1 MKCHTTS
8 NYISLRILFIVSG
21 DIDAEPPGDA
31 TLGDATLGGATSG
44 DATLGGALTSAHD
57 APRSDS
63 TAAPNSSGTPMRG
76 GKTLVVGDALT
87 SGTKAPIFGVAL
99 VPVGSAPAV
108 GDTPTDT
115 DALPTAAVCA
125 ALVCDSA
132 DMHGDDVTASFG
144 DCVCEASSLRSS
156 ATSWRCWPSCRI
168 TSRS

>member
-1 MKCHTTS
+1 M
-8 NYISLRILFIVSG
+8 RILFIVSG
-21 DIDAEPPGDA
+21 DIDVAPPGNV
-31 TLGDATLGGATSG
+31 TLGDATFG
-44 DATLGGALTSAHD
+44 DLTLGGALTSARD
-57 APRSDS
+57 APSHS
-63 TAAPNSSGTPMRG
+63 TAAPNSTGTPIRG
-76 GKTLVVGDALT
+76 GKAPVVGDALT